1 MRSTA
6 QFKFVI
12 SALTQQDVEINR
24 SLMLEG
30 KLISIV
36 WLGVALH
43 IGTTLEHGTQ
53 EQINGSERFPPPG
66 APARHRAYLIKVRNP
81 LH

>member
-12 SALTQQDVEINR
+12 SALTQQNVEINR

-43 IGTTLEHGTQ
+43 IGTTPSTARKTKSMAASH
-53 EQINGSERFPPPG
+53 FPPPG

>member
-12 SALTQQDVEINR
+12 SALTEQDVEINR

-43 IGTTLEHGTQ
+43 IGTT
-53 EQINGSERFPPPG
+53 
-66 APARHRAYLIKVRNP
+66 
-81 LH
+81 